1 MSEPSHIAYEH
12 AARPLSSRGKMG
24 PVSET
29 FGVPPALWEYQ
40 TTFRMPA
47 GAAATELLKGF
58 DEHMNADPPPVGAAH
73 PGVPLREVAGW
84 RLSADVTVPAGEPPF
99 PVLVYLHGGGWSM
112 GSPWTHR
119 RLAAELTGLGLVVV
133 SVDYRRAPKHPFPAA
148 VDDVAFA
155 VDWARENAATY
166 GGDPGQLVI
175 GGDSAGANLAASV
188 LATGDSGVRAAL
200 LCYGVFDYHRMQA
213 GMARLLGRPDPVSG
227 RYLRPEEFDSL
238 RGDPRL
244 SPEVAADRFP
254 PTLVTVGE
262 LDPLL
267 PESEALAARLAAA
280 SVPHRLHVVP
290 GAPHGYLQLPTHPS
304 RAEGIAVIA
313 DFLQEQGIKTER

>member
-1 MSEPSHIAYEH
+1 M
-12 AARPLSSRGKMG
+12 
-24 PVSET
+24 SET

-40 TTFRMPA
+40 TAFRMPA
-47 GAAATELLKGF
+47 GAAATELLKCF
-58 DEHMNADPPPVGAAH
+58 DEYMNADPPPVGAAH

-84 RLSADVTVPAGEPPF
+84 RVSADITVPPGEGPF

-112 GSPWTHR
+112 GSPQTHR

-148 VDDVAFA
+148 VEDVAFA
-155 VDWARENAATY
+155 VEWAREYAASY
-166 GGDPGQLVI
+166 GGDPEQLVV

-188 LATGDSGVRAAL
+188 LATGGAGVRAAL

-227 RYLRPEEFDSL
+227 RYLRPEEFDGL

-254 PTLVTVGE
+254 PTLLTVGE

-267 PESEALAARLAAA
+267 PESEAMAARLDAG
-280 SVPHRLHVVP
+280 SVPHRLHVAAN
-290 GAPHGYLQLPTHPS
+290 APHAYLQLPTHPAQ
-304 RAEGIAVIA
+304 AEGLAVIA
-313 DFLQEQGIKTER
+313 DFLEEHGVKTPQIQ